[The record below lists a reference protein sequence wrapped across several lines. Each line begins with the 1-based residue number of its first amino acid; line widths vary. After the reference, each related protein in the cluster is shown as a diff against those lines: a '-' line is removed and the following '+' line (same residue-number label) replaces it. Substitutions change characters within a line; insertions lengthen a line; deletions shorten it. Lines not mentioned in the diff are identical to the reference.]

1 MSPDQ
6 PPLAGASPLA
16 PRPVRIM
23 GRGSYL
29 LAWLGGCVSIG
40 TFAMGA
46 SLVGQLNGP
55 QAALAMALGC
65 LVIALALTLNGA
77 AGHRHGI
84 PFMVQARPAFGMAGT
99 RVPGLV
105 RAVPALV
112 WYGFQS
118 WVGAAALNTAWM
130 TLTGQSHLVAW
141 FIAFQGLQV
150 ALSVLGFQGIKWLE
164 NVGSVVIV
172 AALGYMAWTVSQRY
186 GWTLPVPA
194 TEVAHP
200 WGLPFWGGTLLFLG
214 IYSTMIIN
222 VGDYTRELQRGVGPG
237 QQVLLYVLA
246 ILPVTL
252 VMGLIG
258 WRVSAA
264 TGTADPVA
272 VFVQA
277 VDNRPLLVV
286 TLLFI
291 AFAQVTTNVLNNVLP
306 PAYVLMDMF
315 DLSFRAAVVWVG
327 LLAMATFP
335 WLLVQDGS
343 ASGLQWFVRLYSA
356 FLGPIFA
363 VLVVDYHLLRR
374 GHLDI
379 AALYDP
385 DGPYQG
391 VNWAGVLATGLG
403 AGVALCFAQ
412 VGWYAALLPS
422 GLLYWGLMRR
432 WARCQRFLGPAPA
445 VAQT

>member
-1 MSPDQ
+1 
-6 PPLAGASPLA
+6 
-16 PRPVRIM
+16 
-23 GRGSYL
+23 
-29 LAWLGGCVSIG
+29 
-40 TFAMGA
+40 
-46 SLVGQLNGP
+46 
-55 QAALAMALGC
+55 
-65 LVIALALTLNGA
+65 
-77 AGHRHGI
+77 
-84 PFMVQARPAFGMAGT
+84 
-99 RVPGLV
+99 
-105 RAVPALV
+105 
-112 WYGFQS
+112 
-118 WVGAAALNTAWM
+118 M

-172 AALGYMAWTVSQRY
+172 AALGYMAWTVSTRY
-186 GWTLPVPA
+186 GWTLPVSA
-194 TEVAHP
+194 VDRDGA

-214 IYSTMIIN
+214 IYSTMMLN
-222 VGDYTRELQRGVGPG
+222 AGDYSRELQRGVGPG
-237 QQVLLYVLA
+237 QQALLYVLA

-277 VDNRPLLVV
+277 VDNRPLLVI

-315 DLSFRAAVVWVG
+315 HLSFRAAVVWVG
-327 LLAMATFP
+327 LLAMGTFP

-363 VLVVDYHLLRR
+363 ILVVDYHLLRR
-374 GHLDI
+374 GRLDT

-385 DGPYQG
+385 DGPYRG
-391 VNWAGVLATGLG
+391 VNWAGVLATLVG
-403 AGVALCFAQ
+403 ASLALSFPL
-412 VGWYAALLPS
+412 VGWYAGLLPA
-422 GLLYWGLMRR
+422 GLVYLGLMRR
-432 WARCQRFLGPAPA
+432 WARCQRFLGPRETDAHTHPDQ
-445 VAQT
+445 VGAQT

>member
-1 MSPDQ
+1 MD
-6 PPLAGASPLA
+6 
-16 PRPVRIM
+16 RW
-23 GRGSYL
+23 SYL

-46 SLVGQLNGP
+46 SLVGQLSGP
-55 QAALAMALGC
+55 QAALAMVLGC
-65 LVIALALTLNGA
+65 TVIALALTLNGV

-130 TLTGQSHLVAW
+130 TLTGQDHLVAW

-172 AALGYMAWTVSQRY
+172 GALAYMAWTVTARY
-186 GWTLPVPA
+186 GWALPAPA
-194 TEVAHP
+194 TP
-200 WGLPFWGGTLLFLG
+200 QDSGWGLPYWGGSLLFLG
-214 IYSTMIIN
+214 IYSTMMLN
-222 VGDYTRELQRGVGPG
+222 VGDYTRELQPRVGPA
-237 QQVLLYVLA
+237 QQVLLYLLA
-246 ILPVTL
+246 IVPVTL

-286 TLLFI
+286 TLVFI

-315 DLSFRAAVVWVG
+315 RLSFRAAVVLVG
-327 LLAMATFP
+327 LLAMGTFP

-343 ASGLQWFVRLYSA
+343 AAGLQWFVRLYSA

-363 VLVVDYHLLRR
+363 ILVVDYHLLRR
-374 GHLDI
+374 GQLHM
-379 AALYDP
+379 AALYDAN
-385 DGPYQG
+385 GPYRG
-391 VNWAGVLATGLG
+391 VNWAGVLATLVG
-403 AGVALCFAQ
+403 AGVALCFPL
-412 VGWYAALLPS
+412 VGWYAGLLPAA
-422 GLLYWGLMRR
+422 LLYWGLMRR
-432 WARCQRFLGPAPA
+432 WAPCQRFLGPHPA
-445 VAQT
+445 GAQS